1 MKIGTFAFLVLA
13 VIVVNPPLQ
22 MAPFSQFTHGGGP
35 IIPGPLFPFAF
46 ITIACG
52 AISGFHALIS
62 SGTTPKMIDRESDIR
77 VIGYG
82 AMLIEGLVG
91 IVALIAATAMFPGDY
106 FAINT
111 TPSVFAQLG
120 M

>member
-1 MKIGTFAFLVLA
+1 MKIGTIALLIVG
-13 VIVVNPPLQ
+13 VIVVNPTLQ
-22 MAPFSQFTHGGGP
+22 MPAFSQFTGGGGP
-35 IIPGPLFPFAF
+35 IVPGPLFPFAF

-82 AMLIEGLVG
+82 AMLMEGVVG
-91 IVALIAATAMFPGDY
+91 IMSIVAVRAMHPGAY

-111 TPSVFAQLG
+111 RPEASGT
-120 M
+120 